1 MILPEWLES
10 FFSKQPEELTKKQ
23 LVVWQDWLEPIS
35 ADVPTGEDIAYDDDF
50 EAVKSEVSKLS
61 GIDTALIVS
70 VSERLI
76 KNSAKDLRIA
86 TYYTYASLREK
97 GLIGFA
103 EGLWLISGLLQSF
116 GQDLWPK
123 KDAQK
128 RNALMWLNSEKVQDA
143 LEQTDCSQQGEMDQ
157 VLSALALLQNL
168 LVEWS
173 EEFRPDL
180 TTLLKFFEQ
189 KFDESSFH
197 QPASEK
203 PEGNST
209 AEQMVTAAETQAA
222 EQIPTTA
229 ITSTKALIDQ
239 TRLISAYLRGQENGY
254 WAAYKMVRAVRW
266 ASLNGIP
273 PHNNNQ
279 TRLKAPRHDLQ
290 ATLKRL
296 IAEQQWLDLIERVE
310 MAFLEGVN
318 HYWLDLQYYAWQGQR
333 ALGGIYASQT
343 ESSLFEL
350 KFFLERCEGLTALTF
365 EDGSPF
371 VSDNVAEWLQKQ
383 VMSIGNSTVEAAVV
397 KSVEAEMAGHDYQAF
412 LKEAEQLAIQS
423 GLETAMAWLETQP
436 QLQSGKAYCHKLL
449 WMAKMA
455 EARQKS
461 DWALYLI
468 EHAAEQLSKMSVP
481 VWDKE
486 FAFEVYIIWY
496 KLLFAKTK
504 RKDAQVDAHKIQEQI
519 SRLQNNMMQIDAVR
533 ALAVFH

>member
-1 MILPEWLES
+1 MILPVWLEN
-10 FFSKQPEELTKKQ
+10 FFGKQPKGLAEKQ
-23 LVVWQDWLEPIS
+23 LTAWQVWLEPIS
-35 ADVPTGEDIAYDDDF
+35 TETPTGEDIAYDDDF
-50 EAVKSEVSKLS
+50 ETVKSEISKLS

-70 VSERLI
+70 ASERLI
-76 KNSAKDLRIA
+76 KNNAKDLRVA

-103 EGLWLISGLLQSF
+103 EGLWLIGGLLQSF
-116 GQDLWPK
+116 GQGLWPK

-128 RNALMWLNSEKVQDA
+128 RNALMWLNSEKVLDA
-143 LEQTDCSQQGEMDQ
+143 LDKTDCSQQHEMEQ
-157 VLSALALLQNL
+157 VLSALILLQNL
-168 LVEWS
+168 LGEWS

-189 KFDESSFH
+189 KLNESPFN
-197 QPASEK
+197 QPESKK
-203 PEGNST
+203 PESNNT
-209 AEQMVTAAETQAA
+209 TEQIATAAETQAA
-222 EQIPTTA
+222 TQIPTTA
-229 ITSTKALIDQ
+229 ITSSKALIDQ
-239 TRLISAYLRGQENGY
+239 TRLIAAYLRGQENGY

-266 ASLNGIP
+266 GGLNGIP
-273 PHNNNQ
+273 PHSNNQ
-279 TRLKAPRHDLQ
+279 TRLKSPRHDLQ

-296 IAEQQWLDLIERVE
+296 VAEQQWLDLLERVE

-350 KFFLERCEGLTALTF
+350 KFFLERCEGLMALTF

-371 VSDNVAEWLQKQ
+371 VSDNVTEWLQKQ
-383 VMSIGNSTVEAAVV
+383 VMSNNTVETSVA
-397 KSVEAEMAGHDYQAF
+397 KSAEADTVGHDYQSF
-412 LKEAEQLAIQS
+412 LQEAEQLVNQS

-468 EHAAEQLSKMSVP
+468 EHAAEQIDNMSVP

-486 FAFEVYIIWY
+486 FAFEVYVIWY
-496 KLLFAKTK
+496 KLLFAKSK
-504 RKDAQVDAHKIQEQI
+504 RKDAQIDAHKFQEQI
-519 SRLQNNMMQIDAVR
+519 SRLQNHMMKIDAVR
-533 ALAVFH
+533 ALVVFH